1 MDTTT
6 TLEEDYV
13 ITRDFQFR
21 WKELEILGN
30 AGFCAVPKAVDGFV
44 ASSSKV
50 LLFPKTWRQGGG
62 IIVG

>member
-1 MDTTT
+1 
-6 TLEEDYV
+6 V

-30 AGFCAVPKAVDGFV
+30 AGFCAVPEAVDGFV

-62 IIVG
+62 IVVG